1 QRRKHMRIARV
12 VGRAVSTIKEA
23 SLVGQKL
30 LLVRETD
37 ERNAFT
43 GPVFVAVDS
52 VGAGTGELV
61 LIAEGSAARQA
72 GTTSG
77 QPVDAVIMGI
87 LDSLEIDG
95 TVTFRKA

>member
-1 QRRKHMRIARV
+1 MRIARV
-12 VGRAVSTIKEA
+12 VGRAVSTVKEP

-37 ERNAFT
+37 ET
-43 GPVFVAVDS
+43 GTIVGGVFIAVDA

-61 LIAEGSAARQA
+61 LVADGSAGRHTA
-72 GTTSG
+72 TTPG

-87 LDSLEIDG
+87 LDSLEVDG
-95 TVTFRKA
+95 TVTFRKD

>member
-1 QRRKHMRIARV
+1 MRIARV
-12 VGRAVSTIKEA
+12 VGRAVSTAKEA

-30 LLVRETD
+30 LLVRDAD
-37 ERNAFT
+37 EHGESV
-43 GPVFVAVDS
+43 GPVSVAVDA

-61 LIAEGSAARQA
+61 IVANGSAAREA

-95 TVTFRKA
+95 TVTFRKD